1 MLNELLLNLARWL
14 DSQSWST
21 AIHESIYLYA
31 WIETTHVHHPHGVSG
46 HAVRNRSAHARR
58 DLSKSARLD
67 YRPAIG
73 QAHDD
78 WFCLMLIT
86 GILAVLRHSRAHHP
100 KPMVSHQGRSTVNCR
115 RH

>member
-31 WIETTHVHHPHGVSG
+31 WIETTHVLTLMVFLGMLFVI
-46 HAVRNRSAHARR
+46 
-58 DLSKSARLD
+58 DLRMLGAIFPKVPASVIAQRLD
-67 YRPAIG
+67 KPMMIG
-73 QAHDD
+73 
-78 WFCLMLIT
+78 FVLMLIT
-86 GILAVLRHSRAHHP
+86 GFLLYYAIPVRTTP
-100 KPMVSHQGRSTVNCR
+100 KPMVSHQGRSTDCR